1 MYNMKILGINSYNN
15 RIQPVFT
22 ERPKGEKIKEMQD
35 TCNEAFDYLGIQNRA
50 IILHGS
56 SFPSAGPDIGVG
68 SPYSKAA
75 QDLTK
80 EFMMYGFNAMQLG
93 PTGEITSFDISP
105 YASKVFAKNPLFI
118 DFKELTTPGYACIL
132 SKETYDNITDL
143 HKVKG
148 QNYNYANFLEAFENT
163 DIALEEAY
171 TTFKIRLRDK
181 DKNAIALNK
190 EFVRFKEKSKDWLV
204 KDGIFKILSKM
215 NGTDDFT
222 KWENQLDA
230 NLISRVEKGDL
241 IAVKRYNQIANRSKD
256 KIEKNSFTQ
265 FLIDKQIK
273 ANKEFRKSN
282 NFMYI
287 NDLLVGC
294 SKADVWANRDA
305 FLTGYSMG
313 CQYGGKD
320 NCPQAWDLPVLN
332 PKRLFKSDG
341 SLDIAGQFL
350 KKKLE
355 SALEYCENVRID
367 HAMGLVDPWIY
378 EDESLYVANGI
389 VHSIRGNYISNMP
402 HIDPEGNYR
411 NILERIVLPTLR
423 ERGVKPEDA
432 VWEDLGNQTDVFREI
447 YYNKV
452 HLPGITQL
460 EWKAGEQAGVNDTTI
475 IGSHDS
481 SPVRMMDGN
490 QWDKN
495 YLAGFLQ
502 PDPAKRKEH
511 DEFLHNISTNPMELV
526 KAKFIELFRS
536 SKNIQ
541 ISFADFFGI
550 DRRYNV
556 PGEQNNTNWKL
567 RINNNYIDTYYK
579 NLSSENP
586 TVPNI
591 PELLAKAVQS
601 KIDMTVAKKNDS
613 NPEEAAQLRE
623 ELNTEKAPLIQHLQE
638 LAEFLKRPEPEENL
652 DLVA

>member
-1 MYNMKILGINSYNN
+1 MKLHGINSYNTRQN
-15 RIQPVFT
+15 PVFT
-22 ERPKGEKIKEMQD
+22 ERPKGEKIQEFKD
-35 TCNEAFDYLGIQNRA
+35 TCNEAFDYLGIKNRA

-56 SFPSAGPDIGVG
+56 CFPSSGPDIGLG
-68 SPYSKAA
+68 SPYSKDA

-80 EFMMYGFNAMQLG
+80 EFMIYGFNAMQLG
-93 PTGEITSFDISP
+93 PTGEISSFDISP

-118 DFKELTTPGYACIL
+118 NFKELTKPEYACIL

-148 QNYNYANFLEAFENT
+148 KNYNYSNFLEAFENT

-171 TTFKIRLRDK
+171 TTFKIRLMSK
-181 DKNAIALNK
+181 DRNAIALNR
-190 EFVRFKEKSKDWLV
+190 EFTQFKEKSKDWLV

-215 NGTDDFT
+215 NGTDDFNE
-222 KWENQLDA
+222 WENQLDA
-230 NLISRVEKGDL
+230 NLISRLEKGDRV
-241 IAVKRYNQIANRSKD
+241 AVKRYNQIVNRSKD

-273 ANKEFRKSN
+273 ANKEFRKAN
-282 NFMYI
+282 NFVYI

-305 FLTGYSMG
+305 FLEDYEIG
-313 CQYGGKD
+313 CEYGGKD
-320 NCPQAWDLPVLN
+320 NCPQAWALPVLN
-332 PKRLFKSDG
+332 PKRLFKQDG

-378 EDESLYVANGI
+378 EKDSVYTSNG
-389 VHSIRGNYISNMP
+389 VVRSIKGNYTSNLP

-411 NILERIVLPTLR
+411 NILDRIVLPTLA

-432 VWEDLGNQTDVFREI
+432 VWEDLGSQTDVFKEI
-447 YYNKV
+447 YYNKC

-460 EWKAGEQAGVNDTTI
+460 EWKQGEKAGRNDTTI

-481 SPVRMMDGN
+481 NPVRLMDLN
-490 QWDKN
+490 SWNKD
-495 YLAGFLQ
+495 YLAGFLK
-502 PDPAKRKEH
+502 PDPAKRQEH
-511 DEFLHNISTNPMELV
+511 DEFLQSIKTNPTELV
-526 KAKFIELFRS
+526 KAKFVELFRS

-550 DRRYNV
+550 DKRYNV
-556 PGEQNNTNWKL
+556 PGEMNKTNWKL

-579 NLSSENP
+579 NLSSDNP

-591 PELLAKAVQS
+591 PELLADAVQS

-613 NPEEAAQLRE
+613 NPQEAAELRE
-623 ELNTEKAPLIQHLQE
+623 QLNAEKQPLIQHLKE
-638 LAEFLKRPEPEENL
+638 LAAFLKKPEPEQDNNL